1 MISLGDV
8 EHVAEL
14 ARLGLTAT
22 EKEQLVTE
30 LSRILEHFRSL
41 EQLDAAQVVP
51 TAQVIDGTN
60 VMRLDEARPS
70 LPVADALRNAPRR
83 EGNYFRV
90 QAVLE
95 E

>member
-1 MISLGDV
+1 MISLSDV

-14 ARLGLTAT
+14 ARLGLTDT
-22 EKEQLVTE
+22 EKERLVTE

-41 EQLDAAQVVP
+41 EQLDAGQVVP

-60 VMRLDEARPS
+60 VMRLDETRPS
-70 LPVADALRNAPRR
+70 LPVADTLRNAPRR